1 MVTMEAPLNKKLE
14 LFTITVGAFLFSRM
28 EESLQDL
35 RATIWCGMH
44 FPNDLH
50 LSTAFIHS
58 GNHAFSAEQQAL
70 ASFFHFSAEIGSNSP
85 QVLP

>member
-1 MVTMEAPLNKKLE
+1 MVTMEGHEQKRSNHGWG
-14 LFTITVGAFLFSRM
+14 FFVFRM

-35 RATIWCGMH
+35 RATMMVH
-44 FPNDLH
+44 A
-50 LSTAFIHS
+50 LSQYLLMPADSFTPVTMPS
-58 GNHAFSAEQQAL
+58 LLMQQAL